1 MCKNKSTYNQLL
13 FVVAEDN
20 GYLYK
25 SMVKYRW
32 FIFDESKEGKYGTE
46 KKYLFKIA

>member
-1 MCKNKSTYNQLL
+1 MILNYKVIS
-13 FVVAEDN
+13 F
-20 GYLYK
+20 YK